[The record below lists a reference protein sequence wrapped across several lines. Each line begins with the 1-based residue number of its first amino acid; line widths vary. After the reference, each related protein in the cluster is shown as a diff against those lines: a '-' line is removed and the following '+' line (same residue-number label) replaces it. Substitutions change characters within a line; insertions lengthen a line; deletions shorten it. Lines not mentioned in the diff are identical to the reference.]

1 MKCNLI
7 KSSFLTLIALFAT
20 TQMAV
25 AQERVEAL
33 VDGYMIME
41 SQVKQQLGSRPDTP
55 ANHRKALEATIDDYL
70 VQKAIKESGVQINYR
85 TVNQAIENIASQN
98 GITYGQLLDALDY
111 QGISLNQYR
120 QQIAHQMMM
129 AQVRQV
135 SIGKSIQVS
144 PQNVQILAEQMLND
158 EAQKGKLKKS
168 TAKQYRVSHIL
179 IKTNPILNDQQAKQ
193 KLQQIVADIK
203 SGKMTFAQA
212 ATKNSKDYVSAID
225 GGDLGW
231 NFPQAYDPRFAQRI
245 TSTPIGKISEP
256 FQSKF
261 GWHILKVTE
270 TRLKDTTK
278 EVYLQEA
285 YKHLF
290 DEQAQEASQDWI
302 KALRKKA
309 QIEYV
314 KRK

>member
-1 MKCNLI
+1 MKCNLV
-7 KSSFLTLIALFAT
+7 KTSFLTVIALFAT

-41 SQVKQQLGSRPDTP
+41 SQVKQQLGSRPNTA
-55 ANHRKALEATIDDYL
+55 ANHRKALEAAIDDYL
-70 VQKAIKESGVQINYR
+70 VQKAIKESGVQVNYR
-85 TVNQAIENIASQN
+85 KVNRAIEEIANKN

-129 AQVRQV
+129 AEVRQV

-144 PQNVQILAEQMLND
+144 PQNVRILAEQMLNN
-158 EAQKGKLKKS
+158 EALKGKIKKA
-168 TAKQYRVSHIL
+168 TAKQYRISHIL

-193 KLQQIVADIK
+193 KLQQIVADINA
-203 SGKMTFAQA
+203 GKVTFEQA
-212 ATKNSKDYVSAID
+212 AEKNSKDYVSAID

-231 NFPQAYDPRFAQRI
+231 NFPQAYDPRFAQRV
-245 TSTPIGKISEP
+245 TSTPTGKISEP

-261 GWHILKVTE
+261 GWHILKVTD
-270 TRLKDTTK
+270 TRLQDTTK

-285 YKHLF
+285 YKHLL
-290 DEQAQEASQDWI
+290 DEQAQEASQNWI
-302 KALRKKA
+302 KALRKNVK
-309 QIEYV
+309 IEYV